1 MRNKGPSDGPR
12 GDELTPTNGGSPASR
27 RRPTIREVA
36 KSAGASVG
44 TVSAVINGAP
54 HVTEQI
60 RRRILQAITDLGY
73 EPNTAARSLKR
84 QRSSSIGLVVPDLH
98 NPFFASVAEGVQK
111 VAQEH
116 DVLMVVGTTGA
127 ENEWEEYYAQTLRA
141 RRLDGMILLSGS
153 GKPTIGLV
161 KLVESGSVVFVDEC
175 IPGLDAPFISAANR
189 TGARQVAQELIRMG
203 HREVAIV
210 AGPPWLWTSQQRLA
224 GYREA
229 LAGAGKDPDQ
239 IVVVAGDYTEESG
252 YRATRKILD
261 DPTNASLTAIAYAN
275 DLMAMGGIRLLKE
288 CGRAIPEDIS
298 IVGFD
303 DITSSQYVYPPLTT
317 VAQPS
322 YDMGRSAAQL
332 LLSKA
337 GLSEP
342 PATTDFATELKIRG
356 SVCAPAGA
364 RKPSLTPAGAVRR
377 SAR

>member
-1 MRNKGPSDGPR
+1 MSTPPNK
-12 GDELTPTNGGSPASR
+12 

-36 KSAGASVG
+36 KAADASVG

-54 HVTEQI
+54 HVTEQT
-60 RRRILQAITDLGY
+60 RRRILQAIADLGY

-141 RRLDGMILLSGS
+141 QRLDGMILLSGS

-175 IPGLDAPFISAANR
+175 IPGLDAPFISATNR
-189 TGARQVAQELIRMG
+189 TGARQIAQELIRIG
-203 HREVAIV
+203 HRNVAIV
-210 AGPPWLWTSQQRLA
+210 AGPPGLWTSQQRLA

-229 LAGAGKDPDQ
+229 LAGAGQDPDE
-239 IVVVAGDYTEESG
+239 IVVLAGDYTEESG
-252 YRATRKILD
+252 FQATQKILD
-261 DPTNASLTAIAYAN
+261 DPRNAGLTAIIYAN
-275 DLMAMGGIRLLKE
+275 DLMAMGGMRLLKE
-288 CGRAIPEDIS
+288 YGKEIPKDLS

-303 DITSSQYVYPPLTT
+303 DITSSQYVFPALTT

-332 LLSKA
+332 LLNKA

-342 PATTDFATELKIRG
+342 PATTEFATELKIRASVSAPG
-356 SVCAPAGA
+356 SVPRRLNSSHAP
-364 RKPSLTPAGAVRR
+364 RR

>member
-1 MRNKGPSDGPR
+1 M
-12 GDELTPTNGGSPASR
+12 
-27 RRPTIREVA
+27 
-36 KSAGASVG
+36 
-44 TVSAVINGAP
+44 SAVINGAA
-54 HVTEQI
+54 HVTEQT
-60 RRRILQAITDLGY
+60 RKRVLQCIADLGY

-175 IPGLDAPFISAANR
+175 IPGLDAPFISAENR
-189 TGARQVAQELIRMG
+189 TGARQVAQELIRVG
-203 HREVAIV
+203 HREIAIV
-210 AGPPWLWTSQQRLA
+210 AGPPSLWTSQQRLA

-229 LAGAGKDPDQ
+229 LAGAGRNPDEF
-239 IVVVAGDYTEESG
+239 VVVAGDYTEVSG
-252 YRATRKILD
+252 FAATKSILD
-261 DPTNASLTAIAYAN
+261 DSRNGDLTAIIYAN
-275 DLMAMGGIRLLKE
+275 DLMAMGGMRLLKE
-288 CGRAIPEDIS
+288 YGKRIPTEIS

-303 DITSSQYVYPPLTT
+303 DISSAQHVFPALTT

-322 YDMGRSAAQL
+322 YEMGRSAAQL
-332 LLSKA
+332 LLATA
-337 GLSEP
+337 GLSTP
-342 PATTDFATELKIRG
+342 PATTTFATELKLRA
-356 SVCAPAGA
+356 SVSPPASGRNAFRAGGA
-364 RKPSLTPAGAVRR
+364 SLR